1 GGEPLPRRGGGPSA
15 PGGPALDRPLEPG
28 AGRPR
33 HRRGGRPAAG
43 RLPPP
48 GRRVDAGLRRP
59 GGAPEGR
66 QGSAGHRRAAG
77 RARPAGE
84 RRHPPRR
91 RGRRRRRRGGDARR
105 RSGPRRP
112 GPGRIPGPVARPRG
126 GTGRSRSRPRPRAD
140 LPGPAGTGAAGRG
153 AGGSH
158 RPGREG
164 PPPRWGRRTGPQGG
178 HGPDPQQPAADR
190 GAPPRA
196 RRPPGRDHH
205 HRDLVQLHP
214 RPAGPLD
221 VLRTSTARYIR
232 CSGGVAPFGRDGV
245 SVVHSKGDTT
255 WPEWRS
261 GISRAP
267 TTSEAPSGPPSRSSR
282 SARVRSAGS
291 PSSRAGAGRSASSRW
306 SGPTR
311 ARSSMSATSCRAV
324 SASAT
329 TTGRPETSPPGRCT
343 RSPPAT
349 TPGSWAMNRPS
360 SSSSRAPP
368 PSPRTEPDMT
378 VDGQK
383 LEAFVNQAIG
393 DLGAAISACL
403 IHVGDKLGLYRAM
416 AGAGPLTPG
425 GLAARTATAEPYV
438 REWLN
443 NQAAGGYVRYDP
455 ATGRYELPPE
465 QAACLADEDSPAFV
479 VGGFECVAA
488 AFTDEPRI
496 TEAFRTGAGV
506 SWHEHDARLFSGT
519 ERLYRPG
526 YQANL
531 VESWLPALD
540 GVTDKLAAG
549 ATVADVGCGHG
560 ASTIVMARAFPAS
573 RFVGFDCHDA
583 SVA

>member
-1 GGEPLPRRGGGPSA
+1 
-15 PGGPALDRPLEPG
+15 
-28 AGRPR
+28 
-33 HRRGGRPAAG
+33 
-43 RLPPP
+43 
-48 GRRVDAGLRRP
+48 
-59 GGAPEGR
+59 
-66 QGSAGHRRAAG
+66 
-77 RARPAGE
+77 
-84 RRHPPRR
+84 
-91 RGRRRRRRGGDARR
+91 
-105 RSGPRRP
+105 
-112 GPGRIPGPVARPRG
+112 
-126 GTGRSRSRPRPRAD
+126 
-140 LPGPAGTGAAGRG
+140 
-153 AGGSH
+153 
-158 RPGREG
+158 
-164 PPPRWGRRTGPQGG
+164 
-178 HGPDPQQPAADR
+178 
-190 GAPPRA
+190 
-196 RRPPGRDHH
+196 
-205 HRDLVQLHP
+205 
-214 RPAGPLD
+214 
-221 VLRTSTARYIR
+221 
-232 CSGGVAPFGRDGV
+232 
-245 SVVHSKGDTT
+245 
-255 WPEWRS
+255 
-261 GISRAP
+261 
-267 TTSEAPSGPPSRSSR
+267 
-282 SARVRSAGS
+282 
-291 PSSRAGAGRSASSRW
+291 
-306 SGPTR
+306 
-311 ARSSMSATSCRAV
+311 
-324 SASAT
+324 
-329 TTGRPETSPPGRCT
+329 
-343 RSPPAT
+343 
-349 TPGSWAMNRPS
+349 
-360 SSSSRAPP
+360 
-368 PSPRTEPDMT
+368 MT

-583 SVA
+583 SVAAARKAAAAAGVADRVGFEVAGAKDYPGRFDLVCLFDCLHDMGDPVGAAHHILSSLAPDGTVMLVEPHAGDRPEENFHPLGRAFYGFSTLVCTPASLAQEVGLALGALAGEARLRAVFEEAGYTRFRRATETPMNLVLEARP